1 MTQQSSIDLSQFNSF
16 LDSANNTISCN
27 SDCKRKK
34 HISSLKQKV
43 MEAKSNVALA
53 EPDYQLAVKNYLVYT
68 KGETEYNDLM
78 EQQYTS
84 VANDLAATMHEQM
97 AKTTTEITQQI
108 ESYTGLL
115 VNMQN
120 VVDLYEQY
128 KQENIAL
135 AKQLKEDATD
145 IITNERKTYYEDQ
158 ETEWTTYVYYIL
170 LIIYIISAIGY
181 VVFYLKTNIHMLTIW
196 KTIKLFI
203 VIGIP
208 WLMKWF
214 LRLLVMFVY
223 WVAGLFPKNTYL
235 TL

>member
-1 MTQQSSIDLSQFNSF
+1 MTSIDLSQFNSF
-16 LDSANNTISCN
+16 IDSANNTISCD

-34 HISSLKQKV
+34 RISSLKQKM
-43 MEAKSNVALA
+43 MEAKSNIALA

-84 VANDLAATMHEQM
+84 VANDLATTMHEQL
-97 AKTTTEITQQI
+97 AKTTADITQQI
-108 ESYTGLL
+108 ESYIGLL

-158 ETEWTTYVYYIL
+158 ETEWTSYVYYIL
-170 LIIYIISAIGY
+170 LIVYIISAIGY
-181 VVFYLKTNIHMLTIW
+181 VVFYLKTNIRMLSIW
-196 KTIKLFI
+196 KIIKLCI
-203 VIGIP
+203 VIVIP